1 MNVEEKEAVEDAVED
16 KALSIDRADFET
28 RYSITLAIGK
38 YLRSVNR
45 LQNAT
50 SEFTEASKELG
61 KLIPPDSAF
70 VAKVDYN
77 HYIITSDHEG
87 DFNIEP
93 ISLI

>member
-1 MNVEEKEAVEDAVED
+1 MNVEEKEAVEDAVE
-16 KALSIDRADFET
+16 KPLSIDRADFET

-50 SEFTEASKELG
+50 SEFAEASKELG
-61 KLIPPDSAF
+61 ELIPPDSAF

-77 HYIITSDHEG
+77 HYIVTSDHEG